1 MSLPAA
7 PHTIDEAGV
16 PRFGTYQGTLD
27 AVALDAL
34 RGEYRPSATRRL
46 LTRKKWVYG
55 FVATPEVAAMLAVVD
70 VGYTSNAFTMAVEL
84 GSGRVLADASFLG
97 LPRPLVTVGDRPGAG
112 LEARFR
118 RPDAQLGAR
127 RPFGD
132 ERYHFHVRLGL
143 PLFSRLSCAFDLL
156 AAGASPPLTVVAPV
170 EGGVVNVTHKWA
182 GLASFG
188 HLEAGGRRYALDGGV
203 GGLDYTQG
211 YLARHT
217 AWRWAFACG
226 RLADGAPLGL
236 NLVEGFNE
244 SREDVNENAVWLGG
258 EVWPVGRARF
268 SWNRADP
275 LAPWAVET
283 TDGALKL
290 TFKPVAAHREHRDL
304 TLVKSR
310 FVQPMGLWEGTVTVG
325 GHSHVVKDVPG
336 VAEDQ
341 DVLW

>member
-1 MSLPAA
+1 MPLPAA
-7 PHTIDEAGV
+7 PHSIDDAGA

-27 AVALDAL
+27 AVALHAL
-34 RGEYRPSATRRL
+34 RGQYQPSAAGRL

-55 FVATPEVAAMLAVVD
+55 FVATREVAAMMAVVD
-70 VGYTSNAFTMAVEL
+70 LGYTSNAFTMAVDL
-84 GSGRVLADASFLG
+84 ASGRVLADASFLG
-97 LPRPLVTVGDRPGAG
+97 PPRPLVTVGDHPGAG
-112 LEARFR
+112 LLARFR
-118 RPDAQLGAR
+118 RPDAQLAAA

-132 ERYHFHVRLGL
+132 ERYHFHMRVGL
-143 PLFSRLSCAFDLL
+143 PLRSRLSCSFDLL

-182 GLASFG
+182 GLLGFG
-188 HLEAGGRRYALDGGV
+188 RLEADGRRYLLDGGV

-217 AWRWAFACG
+217 AWRWAFGCG
-226 RLADGAPLGL
+226 RLADGGPVGL

-244 SREDVNENAVWLGG
+244 SRDDVNENAVWLGG
-258 EVWPVGRARF
+258 RLWPVGRARF
-268 SWNRADP
+268 TWNKADP
-275 LAPWAVET
+275 LERWAVET

-290 TFKPVAAHREHRDL
+290 TFKPVATHREHRDL
-304 TLVKSR
+304 RLVRSR

-325 GHSHVVKDVPG
+325 GQTHAVKDLPG